1 MVGWQ
6 SNGCVFTFTAAA
18 DAIDYSD
25 DNDEESSASEEV
37 SDISVASSD
46 DSDDGS
52 DDDDD
57 DEDDGDA
64 EEAVFLRDARDIQ
77 NRTSRSVG
85 TAAMEDRRF
94 RGLFGARIEIVLKVW
109 LMLGEG
115 GLRPEK
121 SKPKHLLWT
130 LYFLKVYPRE
140 APGCSA
146 VGGSKGAIDPKTFRK
161 WVWLFIERIAELADE
176 VVSIFFVMPTLA
188 SSHTVAS
195 PPHFC
200 RTHRR
205 HPTTDRL

>member
-1 MVGWQ
+1 M
-6 SNGCVFTFTAAA
+6 SNATFAAAAA

-25 DNDEESSASEEV
+25 NDDEESSDSEEE
-37 SDISVASSD
+37 SDISTVAVSSD
-46 DSDDGS
+46 DSDEDSDDDS

-57 DEDDGDA
+57 GDT
-64 EEAVFLRDARDIQ
+64 EEAMFLRDARDIQ
-77 NRTSRSVG
+77 NRTSRCVG

-94 RGLFGARIEIVLKVW
+94 RSLFGARIEIVLKVW
-109 LMLGEG
+109 LMLGKD
-115 GLRPEK
+115 GLRPKK

-176 VVSIFFVMPTLA
+176 VVSIFDMPTQ
-188 SSHTVAS
+188 
-195 PPHFC
+195 
-200 RTHRR
+200 
-205 HPTTDRL
+205 